1 MISRT
6 DFLGT
11 LEKSV
16 QGLTRF
22 MAIDEASGNSNQP
35 SGDLSN
41 LRIGEFLLLRRLGS
55 GGMADVYLA
64 EQTSLHR
71 NVAVKI
77 LKNDVITG
85 DRDVMLK
92 RFEQE
97 ARAAGGLSHSNL
109 VQIITTGREG
119 NISYIV
125 QEYVAGLN
133 LSQWIRKHGTPDYG
147 TGLKWMQQIAAA
159 LRAASEAGIVHRDV
173 KPENVMVTRSGI
185 AKVTDFGL
193 AQLNQPS
200 SPKMNLTQIGTTMGT
215 PWYMSPEQI
224 QGEKLDHR
232 SDQYSLGV
240 TCYHMFAGQPPFPGK
255 NAMTVAVQHL
265 KEEPTPL
272 NTYRADLP
280 KDLCAVI
287 HRMLQKKPADRFQDP
302 TELEAELKRLDNIP
316 INTKLGATN
325 SLFGQWVPWLPEAKK
340 YSFGFLAILF
350 FSFIAGRRMEQ
361 PVRIPE
367 PEQTPAIRKEESV
380 EAQFA
385 VAMRQPMRAAAW
397 RAVISNFND
406 SPLADLA
413 RMRLGVALMGGTVP
427 DTEKAL
433 QEFRKIADASGL
445 GPEKSHLKLLGLVG
459 QLWVMEQRPRT
470 DDTDLIVREIQTV
483 VDSYEDA
490 DELESALIKG
500 PQELKWF
507 FERSQFGFTSTTGFT
522 FGIPGSGPQEPRGP
536 RPAAE
541 RNE

>member
-1 MISRT
+1 
-6 DFLGT
+6 
-11 LEKSV
+11 
-16 QGLTRF
+16 
-22 MAIDEASGNSNQP
+22 MATDEASDNSGRT

-119 NISYIV
+119 DINYIV

-133 LSQWIRKHGTPDYG
+133 LSQWIKKHGTPDYG

-159 LRAASEAGIVHRDV
+159 LHAAAEAGIVHRDV
-173 KPENVMVTRSGI
+173 KPENVMITRSGI
-185 AKVTDFGL
+185 AKVMDFGL

-232 SDQYSLGV
+232 SDQYSFGV

-255 NAMTVAVQHL
+255 NAVTVAVQHL

-272 NTYRADLP
+272 NTFRGDLP

-302 TELEAELKRLDNIP
+302 TELETELKHLDAVPVNS
-316 INTKLGATN
+316 KLGATN
-325 SLFGQWVPWLPEAKK
+325 SWFGQWVPWLPEAKK
-340 YSFGFLAILF
+340 YSLGFFAVLVV
-350 FSFIAGRRMEQ
+350 SFAAGRRMEQ
-361 PVRIPE
+361 PVRIPD
-367 PEQTPAIRKEESV
+367 PEQTPAIRREDSA

-385 VAMRQPMRAAAW
+385 VAMRHPLRTAAW

-413 RMRLGVALMGGTVP
+413 RLRLGVSLMEGAVP
-427 DTEKAL
+427 DTEQAL
-433 QEFRKIADASGL
+433 EEFRKIADASEL

-459 QLWVMEQRPRT
+459 QLWVMERRPRN
-470 DDTDLIVREIQTV
+470 DDTDRIISEIQTV
-483 VDSYEDA
+483 VDNYEDA
-490 DELESALIKG
+490 DELESALNKG

-507 FERSQFGFTSTTGFT
+507 FERSQLGITSTSGFT
-522 FGIPGSGPQEPRGP
+522 FGIPGSGPPEQRGP
-536 RPAAE
+536 RPE
-541 RNE
+541 PPRNE